1 MNNVNLQIYSFGFDC
16 GLSFLDKIRKAGEL
30 GYAGVELVRDYE
42 GIPAQD
48 VVNALKE
55 AGIPAVSAHVGLDF
69 IEQDLP
75 YLAELG
81 VKYVACPMAAFNTA
95 EEAKELAADLNR
107 LGKLAK
113 EYGITIGYHNH
124 TGEFYVDQGKYLLD
138 WVMENTDP
146 QLVAFEID
154 CGWASAA
161 GVNPVEYIQQHAG
174 RICAIHVKENNAVIG
189 AAPVPARPCPASQ
202 VRAGRERQAHHPA
215 GIQADDG
222 GAGKAERAHGHGHC
236 RLEGRKG
243 RRGRPV
249 GRRSPVCGGAGS
261 QLRRQ
266 GPRHLPDRGPGLAER
281 KPVTLQDK
289 RLPVS
294 EAGSLFASLPNVG
307 IFWRGRNICL
317 SPATN
322 RCKRKEGGS

>member
-107 LGKLAK
+107 L
-113 EYGITIGYHNH
+113 
-124 TGEFYVDQGKYLLD
+124 
-138 WVMENTDP
+138 
-146 QLVAFEID
+146 
-154 CGWASAA
+154 WASW
-161 GVNPVEYIQQHAG
+161 P
-174 RICAIHVKENNAVIG
+174 RST
-189 AAPVPARPCPASQ
+189 ASPLATTTTQ
-202 VRAGRERQAHHPA
+202 ASSTWTRASTCWTG
-215 GIQADDG
+215 
-222 GAGKAERAHGHGHC
+222 
-236 RLEGRKG
+236 
-243 RRGRPV
+243 
-249 GRRSPVCGGAGS
+249 
-261 QLRRQ
+261 
-266 GPRHLPDRGPGLAER
+266 
-281 KPVTLQDK
+281 
-289 RLPVS
+289 
-294 EAGSLFASLPNVG
+294 
-307 IFWRGRNICL
+307 
-317 SPATN
+317 
-322 RCKRKEGGS
+322 

>member
-81 VKYVACPMAAFNTA
+81 VKYVACPMAPFNTA

-107 LGKLAK
+107 L
-113 EYGITIGYHNH
+113 GITIGYHNH

-189 AAPVPARPCPASQ
+189 AGSVVTKDVPANCVAFGNPCRVHRSIS
-202 VRAGRERQAHHPA
+202 ER
-215 GIQADDG
+215 DMRFYYKD
-222 GAGKAERAHGHGHC
+222 
-236 RLEGRKG
+236 LEIDMEN
-243 RRGRPV
+243 
-249 GRRSPVCGGAGS
+249 
-261 QLRRQ
+261 L
-266 GPRHLPDRGPGLAER
+266 
-281 KPVTLQDK
+281 
-289 RLPVS
+289 
-294 EAGSLFASLPNVG
+294 
-307 IFWRGRNICL
+307 
-317 SPATN
+317 
-322 RCKRKEGGS
+322 

>member
-1 MNNVNLQIYSFGFDC
+1 M
-16 GLSFLDKIRKAGEL
+16 
-30 GYAGVELVRDYE
+30 ELVRDYE

-146 QLVAFEID
+146 SWWPLRLT
-154 CGWASAA
+154 A
-161 GVNPVEYIQQHAG
+161 GGLP
-174 RICAIHVKENNAVIG
+174 
-189 AAPVPARPCPASQ
+189 P
-202 VRAGRERQAHHPA
+202 RA
-215 GIQADDG
+215 
-222 GAGKAERAHGHGHC
+222 
-236 RLEGRKG
+236 
-243 RRGRPV
+243 
-249 GRRSPVCGGAGS
+249 
-261 QLRRQ
+261 
-266 GPRHLPDRGPGLAER
+266 
-281 KPVTLQDK
+281 
-289 RLPVS
+289 
-294 EAGSLFASLPNVG
+294 
-307 IFWRGRNICL
+307 
-317 SPATN
+317 
-322 RCKRKEGGS
+322 